1 MRFSKVALL
10 SALARL
16 SALAHGFGCGAAMS
30 VPRLHDCSPFAFS
43 EPSSNQ
49 SKQNKLSQKKRRL
62 MKRRLGH
69 K

>member
-1 MRFSKVALL
+1 MRFSKVAL
-10 SALARL
+10 L

-30 VPRLHDCSPFAFS
+30 VPHLHDCSPFAFS

-62 MKRRLGH
+62 IKRRLN
-69 K
+69 KK